1 MANNKKSFIFYCD
14 WKETFSA
21 LPLEKAGLL
30 INHLLAY
37 VNDENP
43 QTDDIL
49 INAVFANIKQ
59 TLKRDLKKYDLIRE
73 KRINAGKASAEAKKQ
88 NSTSVNTCQQ
98 VNPVNDNVNVNVNV
112 NDKELKE
119 NPIKENEGGI
129 SMRINNIN
137 YDLGLIRSKS
147 GAINFIRTSL
157 QLNDIENKKKIIEKI
172 NLIPSAD
179 FNKDIINALVR
190 IKGIIEEV
198 LKGE

>member
-1 MANNKKSFIFYCD
+1 MATDKKSFIFYCD

-21 LPLEKAGLL
+21 LPLDKAGLL

-37 VNDENP
+37 VNEENP

-88 NSTSVNTCQQ
+88 ISTLVNKCQQ
-98 VNPVNDNVNVNVNV
+98 VNPVNVNGNVNGNV

-129 SMRINNIN
+129 SVKVNGVN
-137 YDLGLIRSKS
+137 YDLGLIRSKV
-147 GAINFIRTSL
+147 GAINFIKTSL
-157 QLNDIENKKKIIEKI
+157 QLNDKENKKKIIEKI
-172 NLIPSAD
+172 HKISHSDFSRDILQSLI
-179 FNKDIINALVR
+179 LV
-190 IKGIIEEV
+190 KSTIEEV